1 MAIKETF
8 KLSAKDLLNK
18 IEALIKEGNVTK
30 ITIADKQGNELMNF
44 PVNIGLLGIVFA
56 PILAA
61 VGALAAYMT
70 ECTLTIER
78 KGEPQNKKEE
88 DRNFEEAD

>member
-1 MAIKETF
+1 MSFKETL

-18 IEALIKEGNVTK
+18 IESLIKEGNVTK
-30 ITIADKQGNELMNF
+30 ITIADKNGNEIMNF
-44 PVNIGLLGIVFA
+44 PVNVGLLGIVFA

-61 VGALAAYMT
+61 VGGLAAYMT

-78 KGEPQNKKEE
+78 KTEAKENSE
-88 DRNFEEAD
+88 KNINFEEAD

>member
-1 MAIKETF
+1 MSFKETF
-8 KLSAKDLLNK
+8 KLSADELVKK
-18 IEALIKEGNVTK
+18 IESLIKEGNVTK
-30 ITIADKQGNELMNF
+30 ITIADKNGKEIMNF
-44 PVNIGLLGIVFA
+44 PVNIGILGIVFA

-78 KGEPQNKKEE
+78 KQQSEHQDE
-88 DRNFEEAD
+88 RNFEEAD